1 MINLHWVILLPII
14 FGTVAKLISIKTVKK
29 IAVLF
34 QAALLVCVA
43 MIFVNVREN
52 GTILENIGG
61 WPDTIG
67 IT

>member
-34 QAALLVCVA
+34 QASLLVCVA
-43 MIFVNVREN
+43 MFFVIVRVF
-52 GTILENIGG
+52 GTFI
-61 WPDTIG
+61 D
-67 IT
+67 